1 MNCVELGTKC
11 RFKIKT
17 GGKTCFGGIY
27 ATKYVTSALI
37 YFFYI
42 CDKYSYFIQIL
53 ESKID
58 VITFPPKLHVNGLKT
73 GAKHANHG
81 IFAPSYAMNGVIS

>member
-11 RFKIKT
+11 CLKIKT

-37 YFFYI
+37 IIFFIFVTNILISYR
-42 CDKYSYFIQIL
+42 YSNL
-53 ESKID
+53 R
-58 VITFPPKLHVNGLKT
+58 
-73 GAKHANHG
+73 
-81 IFAPSYAMNGVIS
+81 